1 MARRSRLGGPSLVD
15 GIDERNPGLR
25 RAAALQPLV
34 KLTDL
39 LVRQP
44 ELRADLAL
52 VKVPRRPL
60 LPRPNRQWV
69 LRSADFL
76 SLHVELINLRPQ
88 ARQDA
93 ALAPAVLTP
102 SGAGPSYLVLHFG
115 PQAVAEQVFFEQRP
129 NTEDAHRAPP
139 AAPPESAE
147 QSAARK
153 SADLP
158 AGTEIPSAPPIRSRL
173 SQGSRIVFRHEPA
186 RLKAAGIEAIEYTV
200 AGILQACRVLPLN
213 VASNARRNARYTL
226 PKRGR
231 LVSKATSKAFAR
243 LTGRS
248 KAAVLA
254 NALVNQQIA
263 GSLGASSLGLLLRRA
278 EISPAPTAAPAPVRA
293 LAETVVPARAAITA
307 AAVAPFSATRLNAAG
322 SLSSITAI
330 NLARVVASPVAA
342 FLRPPAPK
350 QPEANQT
357 ALELPFR
364 LILSP
369 NEDGRFRH
377 ELAPSHNP
385 ASGHTALWRTEL
397 AADPGTASA
406 PLRAIWARIGP
417 DSRPHYFNADWQVG
431 DGPKDQ
437 PEPATYNK
445 PFRMTLDDRDR
456 FNIVHQSSNFRLGG
470 GAGHE
475 AVDARQLMLSALG
488 GWLDAR
494 GNWEPPPGLSVEE
507 WVHQATQGRDHYVRV
522 VYKGFLY
529 PFGHQVS
536 LVKVSER
543 RFHHDRPGNPA
554 YVRQRM
560 FLVCKQPVREY
571 EQDPVSMPPVSIG
584 GIGAGIHLPRRF
596 PFVRVDLLTRTTPDI
611 QPPENSDLQH
621 NGAAQGPRLFW
632 PVVASGSRYAFHYR
646 ALGLNGQWLDFELPS
661 IFIGNDLF
669 TGQPADDQGP
679 FASARSGWDADPE
692 TSRTAQCRNQ
702 KVRFA
707 HSDLADPPQKAGDT
721 DAEVISIEFEG
732 HTADLPYRKPPY
744 TYPQVRKAAVRVP
757 ALAGLG
763 GASGGSTI
771 RFHAGY
777 LKLAQG
783 FGAGG
788 VFADIVSGPSLDF
801 SAQGN
806 RSGGLVQPNLLPS
819 ALSYITGPVAGDAS
833 SFAEGRFDPL
843 SFFADGGPLLLGC
856 IPLGELIKGLLP
868 ADFGSNLPKLPRFVA
883 DAATEGASLLAR
895 LGELGDLDS
904 VLRQAAEQ
912 AVEAAIRQVTELAFR
927 EAKAQLALLDAETA
941 QLQSAVE
948 QVISKAKAAAQ
959 TIAAGI
965 AALDNAALP
974 LPADLGLLGGLL
986 GNLRSALDSRLASLG
1001 NPVAAGF
1008 PGAGQALSTTVQAV
1022 ARQQLEAVRLS
1033 VGRAEALL
1041 AAISTLPAL
1050 FEQAKATADKAA
1062 AIIDGIQKALA
1073 KDNPA
1078 APKIDDVAPLLA
1090 QLGAL
1095 LPMLEDRLRPM
1106 NLLPD
1111 GLRQTALTL
1120 IGVVG
1125 KIVDAADTLLPIL
1138 ESLLGD
1144 ELVLRFDWH
1153 PEIGPWPS
1161 AAVPLFNPHDPR
1173 GFVVG
1178 VEARMKKSGGD
1189 PAVNAYCSLSNF
1201 DLCLFGGEAAFIE
1214 IAFEKIGL
1222 KVSGDG
1228 KMDVDVRMGGI
1239 HFVGV
1244 LSFVETLRDLIPLD
1258 GFSDPPALSITEKG
1272 VDASF
1277 SMALP
1282 NLTIGVMSL
1291 TNLSLGAGFTVP
1303 FIGQPVAVRFNFCT
1317 RDQPFNLTVSFLGG
1331 GGFFGIVIDPH
1342 GVQLLEA
1349 SFEFGACLAV
1359 DFAVASG
1366 SVHVMAGIY
1375 FRIGKTEGASDES
1388 AQLTGYL
1395 RMGGEVDVLGLISA
1409 SIELYLALNYFP
1421 DSGKCEGEATITVE
1435 ISLFIFSASVGIH
1448 AKRTFAG
1455 SNGDPSFAALLGP
1468 DDGVVLDDDSR
1479 YAWRTYCEAFA

>member
-15 GIDERNPGLR
+15 GINERILTPR
-25 RAAALQPLV
+25 RAVKIQPLA

-44 ELRADLAL
+44 ELRTDLEL
-52 VKVPRRPL
+52 VKVPRLPL
-60 LPRPNRQWV
+60 LPRPKRQWV
-69 LRSADFL
+69 LRSEDFL
-76 SLHVELINLRPQ
+76 SLQVELINLQPKTGGGPG
-88 ARQDA
+88 
-93 ALAPAVLTP
+93 LNPAVLVP
-102 SGAGPSYLVLHFG
+102 AGAGPSYLVLHFG
-115 PQAVAEQVFFEQRP
+115 PQSIAEQVFFDQPSLPTTDAHLQRP
-129 NTEDAHRAPP
+129 LAAPP
-139 AAPPESAE
+139 AAPAQRPVE
-147 QSAARK
+147 QASDAPVGK
-153 SADLP
+153 EEP
-158 AGTEIPSAPPIRSRL
+158 TAPPIRSRL
-173 SQGSRIVFRHEPA
+173 SQGSRIVFRYDA
-186 RLKAAGIEAIEYTV
+186 AKLKVAGIDALEYSV
-200 AGILQACRVLPLN
+200 AGILKACRALPLN
-213 VASNARRNARYTL
+213 VASNAKRNARYQV
-226 PKRGR
+226 PKRG
-231 LVSKATSKAFAR
+231 LLITKATSKAFAR
-243 LTGRS
+243 LNSGH

-254 NALVNQQIA
+254 NALSNQQIA
-263 GSLGASSLGLLLRRA
+263 GSLGASALSLLLRRA
-278 EISPAPTAAPAPVRA
+278 EIATIKAAAPA
-293 LAETVVPARAAITA
+293 AITRVEGYAA
-307 AAVAPFSATRLNAAG
+307 AAVAPLAAIPAARLNAAG
-322 SLSSITAI
+322 SLSSITAV
-330 NLARVVASPVAA
+330 NMARVVATPTLE

-350 QPEANQT
+350 NPEANQT

-377 ELAPSHNP
+377 ELVPSHNP

-397 AADPGTASA
+397 APDPGAASA
-406 PLRAIWARIGP
+406 RLRAIWARVGP

-437 PEPATYNK
+437 PEPPTYNK

-475 AVDARQLMLSALG
+475 AVDAKQLMLSALG

-494 GNWEPPPGLSVEE
+494 GNWEPPPGLAVEE
-507 WVHQATQGRDHYVRV
+507 WVHQATQSRDHYVRV

-543 RFHHDRPGNPA
+543 RFHHDKPGNPA

-560 FLVCKQPVREY
+560 FLVCKQPVRDY
-571 EQDPVSMPPVSIG
+571 EQNAVAMPPVNIG

-611 QPPENSDLQH
+611 QPPEKSDLKH
-621 NGAAQGPRLFW
+621 NGAEQGPRLFW
-632 PVVASGSRYAFHYR
+632 PVVVSGSRYAFHYR

-669 TGQPADDQGP
+669 TGRPVDDQGP
-679 FASARSGWDADPE
+679 FASARQGWDADPE

-732 HTADLPYRKPPY
+732 HTANLPYRKPPY
-744 TYPQVRKAAVRVP
+744 TYPQLRKAEVRVP

-763 GASGGSTI
+763 GASGGTTI
-771 RFHAGY
+771 RFHPSY

-783 FGAGG
+783 YGAGG
-788 VFADIVSGPSLDF
+788 VFAEITGGPSLDF

-806 RSGGLVQPNLLPS
+806 RSGGLVQPNLVPS

-833 SFAEGRFDPL
+833 KFADGSFDPL
-843 SFFADGGPLLLGC
+843 SFFGDGGPLLLGC

-868 ADFGSNLPKLPRFVA
+868 ADFGNNLPKLPRFVA

-895 LGELGDLDS
+895 LGELGDLDQL
-904 VLRQAAEQ
+904 LRQAAEQ

-941 QLQSAVE
+941 QIQSAVE
-948 QVISKAKAAAQ
+948 NVISKAKAAAHA
-959 TIAAGI
+959 IATGV
-965 AALDNAALP
+965 AALDNAAQP
-974 LPADLGLLGGLL
+974 MPADLGALSGLL
-986 GNLRSALDSRLASLG
+986 TNLRSALDSRLAKLG

-1022 ARQQLEAVRLS
+1022 ARQQLEAVRLR
-1033 VGRAEALL
+1033 VGQAEALL
-1041 AAISTLPAL
+1041 AAIKKLPAL
-1050 FEQAKATADKAA
+1050 FEQAKAAAGKAA
-1062 AIIDGIQKALA
+1062 DIIDGIQKALA

-1078 APKIDDVAPLLA
+1078 APKIEDVAPLLA

-1095 LPMLEDRLRPM
+1095 LPTLEERLRPM
-1106 NLLPD
+1106 SLLPD
-1111 GLRQTALTL
+1111 GIRQTALTL
-1120 IGVVG
+1120 IGLVG
-1125 KIVDAADTLLPIL
+1125 KIVDAADALLPIL

-1161 AAVPLFNPHDPR
+1161 AAVPLFNPHDKR

-1201 DLCLFGGEAAFIE
+1201 DLCLFGGDAAFIE

-1282 NLTIGVMSL
+1282 NLTLGVMSL

-1375 FRIGKTEGASDES
+1375 FRIGKLEGSSDES

-1448 AKRTFAG
+1448 AKRSFAG

-1468 DDGVVLDDDSR
+1468 DEGVAIDDDTQ